1 MRIELYLADKVATF
15 TLPPKI
21 TGSYSFDD
29 DYDEEI
35 KLINIEA
42 KNGRWF
48 LCANQYVQIISSDAE
63 NLKEVPLT
71 INTYYILQ
79 RKNKNYLIYIE
90 EIFSRNMTAY
100 AYDKRLNLLIGYSAS
115 CNVLYNCPYLNSLE
129 VAINFL
135 DDKLVLQS
143 NKASNVYINNY
154 ALTDNKYYIK
164 NGDVIN
170 IYGLKIT
177 FFNKYMLISD
187 PISRLSIPTSIPLT
201 QFAKAPS
208 AQLLDLDVE
217 AVDLYNTDDYFSK
230 PPRIRRIIEP
240 KEITISPLSENMDN
254 NERPFI
260 LVAGP
265 MITMALISTM
275 MGITTVNRLVRGT
288 SSLADS
294 WPSLAMCVLM
304 ILSAVLWPSLTN
316 RYTNK
321 IKARKKE
328 QLTKKYLEYLKVK
341 RGELEKEYHL
351 QKEILNENLKSVN
364 ECLQAISNHTVNF
377 WDKRID
383 QNDFLLFRVGTG
395 NDKFQMDIKTSEEDF
410 NPSEEE
416 LVLQQKKLVAE
427 FKELINVP
435 IGYSFY
441 ENPITAIMGSSEKS
455 YNFLNNIILQLI
467 TFYSYDDVKIVI
479 FSENKNATK
488 WEYIKYL
495 NYNFSDD
502 KSFRFFSTNSNSF
515 KPVIDYLN
523 NEFIIREQSKEEIKK
538 PYYFIIIDG
547 YNNVKKYE
555 FFKHLTE
562 QERNLGFSLIILE
575 NQLSSLPSLCNNFI
589 SLGDR
594 KSLILIDSFNHQQ
607 QKVFYDEI
615 NYNVNMMSVA
625 KIVSNVPIQLENNVT
640 SFPSMISFLEM
651 EKVSRVSQLNVTA
664 RWKNN
669 DSTNSLKAEVGID
682 ESGNLMY
689 LDLHEKYHGPH
700 GLIAGMTGSGKSE
713 FIITYILSMCINYS
727 PDDVAFILIDYKG
740 GGLAFAF
747 ENRTS
752 GVVLPHLAGTIT
764 NLDKAEM
771 DRSLVSIDSEVK
783 RRQKVF
789 NEARDKLGESTMDI
803 YKYQHHYHE
812 KKLDIPVPHLFIVC
826 DEFAELKSQQPDFM
840 DNLISV
846 ARIGRSLGVHLIL
859 ATQKPSGVVNEQIW
873 SNSKFKVCLKV
884 QDTSDSKEMIK
895 KPDAAFLKETGRF
908 YLQVGYD
915 EYFALGQSA
924 WCGAKYYPA
933 DKIMKQVDNS
943 INFIDENGN
952 FIKSVYPESN
962 TVLIPE
968 GEQLAAILE
977 CIIGAA
983 NDIGKKAQRLWLDS
997 LPPLILIDDIVKKY
1011 GLAYEE
1017 NPYCIIGE
1025 YDAPEKQE
1033 QGLLRCDFLQQGN
1046 TVIYGS
1052 DSEERELVLNAM
1064 IYSSILLNSSQNL
1077 NIYIMDFG
1085 SESLIKYKKSHL
1097 VGGITISSEEDRII
1111 NLFKMVIQTIHDR
1124 KKILLN
1130 AGMDYDTYNRC
1141 KEKKLTTLCIYLNH
1155 YGNFKEYYPKMSET
1169 FEKIT
1174 RDCIR
1179 YGIIFIVSCD
1189 NQSTLTYRVNQN
1201 FTTFYF
1207 TRMNDAS
1214 NYYEFFGFGNKV
1226 EPRKLFGRGLADI
1239 EGAHEF
1245 QTASITEQKEKLNDF
1260 VFQKINQN
1268 NEINKYQ
1275 APPIKELPEIVDLHY
1290 ILPYYKEA
1298 FRLPLGVSKETLN
1311 IVYHDLQKTN
1321 LTILSQKLNNVNK
1334 FLNVLL
1340 ELTTNFNTTLFF
1352 DFTTNYKEAKAYVK
1366 NYFDQEFELVI
1377 DNLIQVLT
1385 NQLDQKT
1392 LVYFYGFSSLKNIP
1406 TKEKITELFTRLQRS
1421 KFTHAVFIEEESEI
1435 RNINYEAWFQLVKI
1449 TDSGLWIGKGFS
1461 EQAYFKINK
1470 YCNDRTNYN
1479 NDFGFYIN
1487 EGEFE
1492 LIKIMQMKEES
1503 DEK

>member
-42 KNGRWF
+42 KEGKWF

-71 INTYYILQ
+71 INNYYILQ

-115 CNVLYNCPYLNSLE
+115 CNILYNCPYLNSLE

-154 ALTDNKYYIK
+154 ALTDAKYYIK

-208 AQLLDLDVE
+208 VQLLDLDVE

-240 KEITISPLSENMDN
+240 KEITISPLSENMDD

-260 LVAGP
+260 LIAGP

-304 ILSAVLWPSLTN
+304 IVSAVLWPSLTN
-316 RYTNK
+316 RYTSK

-455 YNFLNNIILQLI
+455 YHFLNNIILQLI

-547 YNNVKKYE
+547 YNNVKKYD
-555 FFKHLTE
+555 FFKRLTE
-562 QERNLGFSLIILE
+562 EERNLGFSLIILE

-651 EKVSRVSQLNVTA
+651 EKVSRVSQLNVIA

-771 DRSLVSIDSEVK
+771 DRTLVSIDSEVK

-789 NEARDKLGESTMDI
+789 NEARDKLSESTMDI
-803 YKYQHHYHE
+803 YKYQRHYHE
-812 KKLDIPVPHLFIVC
+812 KKLDIPVPHLFIIC

-859 ATQKPSGVVNEQIW
+859 ATQKPSGVVNDQIW

-924 WCGAKYYPA
+924 WCGAKYYPS
-933 DKIMKQVDNS
+933 DKIIKQVDNS

-952 FIKSVYPESN
+952 FIKSVYPENN
-962 TVLIPE
+962 TVLTPQ
-968 GEQLAAILE
+968 GEQLAATLE
-977 CIIGAA
+977 NIIAA
-983 NDIGKKAQRLWLDS
+983 AKEVNTKAQRLWLDS
-997 LPPLILIDDIVKKY
+997 LPSIILIDNLINKY
-1011 GLAYEE
+1011 NLTYEQT
-1017 NPYCIIGE
+1017 PYCIIGE

-1033 QGLLRCDFLQQGN
+1033 QGLLKCDFLQQGN
-1046 TVIYGS
+1046 IAIYGS

-1064 IYSSILLNSSQNL
+1064 IYSSILLNSSQIL

-1085 SESLIKYKKSHL
+1085 SESLIKFKESN
-1097 VGGITISSEEDRII
+1097 VIGGITVSSEEDRIR
-1111 NLFKMVIQTIHDR
+1111 NLFKMIIQNIYER
-1124 KKILLN
+1124 KKLLLN
-1130 AGMDYDTYNRC
+1130 AGMDFNTYNTFN
-1141 KEKKLTTLCIYLNH
+1141 EKKLPTICVYLNN
-1155 YGNFKEYYPKMSET
+1155 YGNFREYYPKIAEGM
-1169 FEKIT
+1169 EKIT
-1174 RDCIR
+1174 RDCTR
-1179 YGIIFIVSCD
+1179 YGIVFIVSCD
-1189 NQSTLTYRVNQN
+1189 NQATLTHRVNQN
-1201 FTTFYF
+1201 FTSFYS
-1207 TRMNDAS
+1207 TRMNDVN
-1214 NYYEFFGFGNKV
+1214 NYYELFGFRNKI
-1226 EPRKLFGRGLADI
+1226 EPRKLFGRGLADVA
-1239 EGAHEF
+1239 GTHEF
-1245 QTASITEQKEKLNDF
+1245 QTASITDQKEKLNDF
-1260 VFQKINQN
+1260 VLQKIKQN
-1268 NEINKYQ
+1268 NEINTYQ
-1275 APPIKELPEIVDLHY
+1275 AIPIRELPKIVDLQY
-1290 ILPYYKEA
+1290 IVPYYKDVLK
-1298 FRLPLGVSKETLN
+1298 LPLGLSKETLD
-1311 IVYHDLQKTN
+1311 IVYYDLHTSHF
-1321 LTILSQKLNNVNK
+1321 TILSQKLNNITN
-1334 FLNVLL
+1334 FLNALL
-1340 ELTTNFNTTLFF
+1340 KLTANSTTTLFL
-1352 DFTTNYKEAKAYVK
+1352 DFTAKYKQAKTYVQ
-1366 NYFDQEFELVI
+1366 NYFDQEFEKVI
-1377 DNLIQVLT
+1377 DNLIQILQ
-1385 NQLDQKT
+1385 NSSGQKII
-1392 LVYFYGFSSLKNIP
+1392 VYFYGISLLTNISA
-1406 TKEKITELFTRLQRS
+1406 KEKITELFTGLQKSEFMR
-1421 KFTHAVFIEEESEI
+1421 AVFIDEASEI
-1435 RNINYEAWFQLVKI
+1435 KNINYESWFESVKV
-1449 TDSGLWIGKGFS
+1449 TDSGLWIGKGFA
-1461 EQAYFKINK
+1461 EQTFFKTNK
-1470 YCNDRTNYN
+1470 YCSDRTNYN
-1479 NDFGFYIN
+1479 NDYAFYIN
-1487 EGEFE
+1487 EGEFD
-1492 LIKIMQMKEES
+1492 LIKIIQMKEED